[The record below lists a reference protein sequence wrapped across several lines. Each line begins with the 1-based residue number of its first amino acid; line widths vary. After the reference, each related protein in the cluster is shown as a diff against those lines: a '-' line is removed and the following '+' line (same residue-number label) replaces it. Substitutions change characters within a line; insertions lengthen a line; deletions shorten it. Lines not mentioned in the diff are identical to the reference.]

1 MQAGIRA
8 ILDNTPSE
16 YRLWALRQRKSFL
29 KLGAEIN
36 RDIYNLYE
44 SVGQSIEHDLILF
57 GALHDEE
64 KAWEFI
70 TKDLELH
77 RKELE
82 KELAERITK
91 YTSDGAKIGVDLN
104 RRITMGLLEEA
115 GVPENL
121 LIAKSNRIFRA
132 HHEAIKAAHT
142 MKINGLNL
150 SDRIWGVSQK
160 TGDVLGDI
168 ISEGMSAGLNS
179 EHIGQAIGQYVKQG
193 KRGLAELI
201 PTADKMGVPMNI
213 EFNATRLA
221 QTQMSMAYGMAV
233 DKSAYEMPG
242 AIGIGYRLSNTHPI
256 YDICDILCGV
266 DDYGLGEGVYPF
278 DAIPEY
284 PFHPFCR
291 CVKYVAMEDPDKIV
305 DRLTDWVNDPSSQP
319 DVQAWVEGKRNE
331 MTTYAP
337 RDLMQR
343 NGHIDTDTPSKN
355 VGKSTKNGYNR
366 NKKQLKIPQFSST
379 LEIKQKVKSGEI
391 SLNVNHEHYEKHFK
405 GTKQYEAYYKS
416 RLKRGWGQ
424 QGRLTISEEEAQA
437 LVYKHHGTGI
447 VLATGKGNP
456 RKEECVNFNKKI
468 GYYVFNNSEHP
479 TTKGKIVYSKTGAHI
494 IPLRGEKFD

>member
-8 ILDNTPSE
+8 ILENTPSE
-16 YRLWALRQRKSFL
+16 YRLWALQQRKSFL

-64 KAWEFI
+64 QAWEFVK
-70 TKDLELH
+70 KDLATH

-115 GVPENL
+115 GVGENL

-142 MKINGLNL
+142 MRINGLNL
-150 SDRIWGVSQK
+150 SDRIWGISQK

-168 ISEGMSAGLNS
+168 ISEGVSAGLNS
-179 EHIGQAIGQYVKQG
+179 EHIGRAIGQYVKQG

-201 PTADKMGVPMNI
+201 PTADKMGVPLNI

-233 DKSAYEMPG
+233 DKSAYETPG

-291 CVKYVAMEDPDKIV
+291 CVKYVAMDDPDKIV

-319 DVQAWVEGKRNE
+319 DVQAWVDGKRND

-337 RDLMQR
+337 HDLMQR
-343 NGHIDTDTPSKN
+343 NGHTEEGQEIFGTREK
-355 VGKSTKNGYNR
+355 TKR
-366 NKKQLKIPQFSST
+366 
-379 LEIKQKVKSGEI
+379 
-391 SLNVNHEHYEKHFK
+391 
-405 GTKQYEAYYKS
+405 A
-416 RLKRGWGQ
+416 
-424 QGRLTISEEEAQA
+424 
-437 LVYKHHGTGI
+437 
-447 VLATGKGNP
+447 
-456 RKEECVNFNKKI
+456 
-468 GYYVFNNSEHP
+468 
-479 TTKGKIVYSKTGAHI
+479 
-494 IPLRGEKFD
+494 